1 MGLTEE
7 YQRARAWVVENLTVS
22 LIQSGAEV
30 SVFETT
36 IRYIILIFIIIII
49 IIRYLGGLLS
59 TYSLTGDAVFKEKA
73 VEVADRLLPAF
84 TSSGKYFLMYLSI
97 YTVLHHMRNN
107 PGFNQ
112 LTK

>member
-7 YQRARAWVVENLTVS
+7 YLRARAWVVENLTVS

-36 IRYIILIFIIIII
+36 IRYIILILIIIIII

-84 TSSGKYFLMYLSI
+84 TSSGKYFLMYLI
-97 YTVLHHMRNN
+97 MYTVLRHM
-107 PGFNQ
+107 
-112 LTK
+112 

>member
-7 YQRARAWVVENLTVS
+7 YLRARAWVVENLTVS

-36 IRYIILIFIIIII
+36 IRYIILILIIIIII

-59 TYSLTGDAVFKEKA
+59 TYSLTGDAVFREKA

-84 TSSGKYFLMYLSI
+84 TSSGKYFLMYLSM
-97 YTVLHHMRNN
+97 YTVLHHM
-107 PGFNQ
+107 
-112 LTK
+112 

>member
-36 IRYIILIFIIIII
+36 IRYIILILILFLIIIIIII

-59 TYSLTGDAVFKEKA
+59 TYSLTGDVVFREKA

-84 TSSGKYFLMYLSI
+84 TSSGKYF
-97 YTVLHHMRNN
+97 
-107 PGFNQ
+107 
-112 LTK
+112 

>member
-36 IRYIILIFIIIII
+36 IRYIILILIIIIIIII

-59 TYSLTGDAVFKEKA
+59 TYSLTGDAVFREKA

-84 TSSGKYFLMYLSI
+84 TSSGKYFLMYLI
-97 YTVLHHMRNN
+97 MYTVLRHM
-107 PGFNQ
+107 
-112 LTK
+112 

>member
-36 IRYIILIFIIIII
+36 IRYIILILILILIII

-59 TYSLTGDAVFKEKA
+59 TYSLTGDVVFREKA

-84 TSSGKYFLMYLSI
+84 TSSGKYFLMYPSM
-97 YTVLHHMRNN
+97 YTVLRHM
-107 PGFNQ
+107 
-112 LTK
+112 